1 MKDQSK
7 TKQALIQELDSLK
20 QRIAELEQSES
31 EHKRAEQ
38 ELLLR
43 NLIFEASITAN
54 SIADIEGILTHAN
67 SSFIR
72 TWGYENK
79 EEVIGKPISDF
90 LKFEHETRKIITALN
105 ENNEWAG
112 EYTALRR
119 DGTTFNA
126 YAQATI
132 VIDESG
138 NTIGYQSTVL
148 DITERKRAEEA
159 LRESEERYRNI
170 LESIEE
176 GYYEVDIAGNF
187 TFFNDS
193 MSELLGYS
201 KDELKGMNNRR
212 YTDEEN
218 AKILY
223 RAFNKVYTT
232 GKPMKEFDWAVIRKD
247 GNRRFAEASV
257 SLIRDSEDTPIG
269 FRGIVRDIT
278 ERKKA
283 EEALKQSEER
293 YRTVLEEIEDGYQ
306 EVDLSGN
313 FTFFNE
319 SFRKIFGYSEN
330 ELLGSNFRRYA
341 ADEAIADNVYRAYNQ
356 MYKTGNSLKRFEWDI
371 ITKDGA
377 RRSIE
382 FSASLLRDGE
392 GHRRGFRGIVR
403 DVTDRK
409 FVEEQYRTMAN
420 SAQTGVYIV
429 QDGRLCFVNPH
440 IPSYS
445 GYPEAELIGEQVLHF
460 VHPDDREMVR
470 EMARKMLAGE
480 LTTPYEYRMVNK
492 NNQVRWL
499 METVTPISY
508 KGRSAVL
515 GNTMDTTEHKKAEEE
530 LQLTLERLRKAVG
543 TTIQVMVSA
552 VERRDPYTAGHQIRS
567 ANIARAI
574 ATEMG
579 LPQEKI
585 DGIRIAGSIHD
596 IGKLS
601 IPAEILS
608 KPTKLTDLE
617 YSLIKEHS
625 RSGYEILKDVE
636 SPWPLAEIVYQH
648 HERMDG
654 SGYPRNLKGE
664 EIIME
669 ARIMAVADVVEAMA
683 SHRPYRPGLG
693 IDAALEEIEKNRGT
707 HYDNTVVDA
716 CLRLFREK
724 GYQLEGA

>member
-7 TKQALIQELDSLK
+7 TKQVLIQEMACLK
-20 QRIAELEQSES
+20 QRITDLERSES
-31 EHKRAEQ
+31 ERKLAEQ
-38 ELLLR
+38 ELLLK
-43 NLIFEASITAN
+43 NLIFDASITAN
-54 SIADIEGILTHAN
+54 SVADIKGILTHTN

-72 TWGYENK
+72 MWGYENK
-79 EEVIGKPISDF
+79 EEVIGKPIGDF

-105 ENNEWAG
+105 ENNEWTG

-132 VIDESG
+132 VTDESG

-148 DITERKRAEEA
+148 DITERKKAEEA
-159 LRESEERYRNI
+159 LRESKEQYRTLVENA
-170 LESIEE
+170 S
-176 GYYEVDIAGNF
+176 DIVFRTDGTGHF
-187 TFFNDS
+187 TFINQAALRITGYEEEEIIGRHYPTLIHPDMRDEAMKFFGRQFVKRIQNTYL
-193 MSELLGYS
+193 EYPLL
-201 KDELKGMNNRR
+201 
-212 YTDEEN
+212 T
-218 AKILY
+218 
-223 RAFNKVYTT
+223 
-232 GKPMKEFDWAVIRKD
+232 KEGHKLWCGQNTQLIFEDDHVVGFQAV
-247 GNRRFAEASV
+247 S
-257 SLIRDSEDTPIG
+257 
-269 FRGIVRDIT
+269 RDIT
-278 ERKKA
+278 ERKQA
-283 EEALKQSEER
+283 EEELKRSEER
-293 YRTVLEEIEDGYQ
+293 YRTILDEIEDGYQ

-341 ADEAIADNVYRAYNQ
+341 ADEETADSVYRAYNQ
-356 MYKTGNSLKRFEWDI
+356 MYKTGNPLQRFEWDI

-392 GHRRGFRGIVR
+392 GPRRGFRGIVR

-445 GYPEAELIGEQVLHF
+445 GYQEEDLIGERVLHF
-460 VHPDDREMVR
+460 VHPDDREMVWK
-470 EMARKMLAGE
+470 MARKMLAGE
-480 LTTPYEYRMVNK
+480 LTAPYEYRIVDK
-492 NNQVRWL
+492 NNQVRWI

-515 GNTMDTTEHKKAEEE
+515 GNTMDITDRKRTEGE
-530 LQLTLERLRKAVG
+530 LRQTLDSLRKAFG
-543 TTIQVMVSA
+543 ATIQVMVSA
-552 VERRDPYTAGHQIRS
+552 VEARDPYTAGHQIRS
-567 ANIARAI
+567 ADLARAI

-585 DGIRIAGSIHD
+585 DGIRMAGSIHD

-601 IPAEILS
+601 IPVEILS
-608 KPTKLTDLE
+608 KPTKLTNLE
-617 YSLIKEHS
+617 FSLIKEHS
-625 RSGYEILKDVE
+625 QKGYEMLKDVE
-636 SPWPLAEIVYQH
+636 SPWPMAQIVYQH

-654 SGYPRNLKGE
+654 SGYPRNLKGDD
-664 EIIME
+664 ILME
-669 ARIMAVADVVEAMA
+669 ARIMAVADVVESMA
-683 SHRPYRPGLG
+683 SYRPYRPALGLN
-693 IDAALEEIEKNRGT
+693 AALEQIENNKGT
-707 HYDNTVVDA
+707 LYDAGAADA

-724 GYQLEGA
+724 GFQLEGA